1 MVRTPLDDE
10 IHTLQQVE
18 LRPIASFL
26 PPPENDEIYQA
37 ISWDDPQTIELAR
50 SIDKYGIQE
59 PLLVSR
65 DNYIIS
71 GNRRYAA
78 AKLAKLVLVPVLVSP
93 VSRAENYNEFLRLL
107 VECNSQRIKST
118 AVLLRESLIKIDP
131 KAAHQQIVNER
142 KEKDAARHHSGLS
155 VIEPLD
161 EGRRS
166 KISPAKEEF
175 LEATQRVIEGLR
187 DYWPLSDRQ
196 VHYRLLGPKRR

>member
-71 GNRRYAA
+71 GNRRYVA
-78 AKLAKLVLVPVLVSP
+78 AKLAKLVLV
-93 VSRAENYNEFLRLL
+93 
-107 VECNSQRIKST
+107 
-118 AVLLRESLIKIDP
+118 
-131 KAAHQQIVNER
+131 HQV
-142 KEKDAARHHSGLS
+142 
-155 VIEPLD
+155 
-161 EGRRS
+161 
-166 KISPAKEEF
+166 
-175 LEATQRVIEGLR
+175 
-187 DYWPLSDRQ
+187 
-196 VHYRLLGPKRR
+196 